1 MRRPA
6 FYIFAKTKMQINC
19 AVFSHLI
26 SAFVFLLFC
35 FFCFVLFAT
44 HNYSAI
50 ALLVNSKFQAYS
62 LLL

>member
-35 FFCFVLFAT
+35 FVLFAT
-44 HNYSAI
+44 HNYCAI
-50 ALLVNSKFQAYS
+50 ALLVNSMFQAYS